1 MSTFLGHS
9 DEQNLLH
16 LIAEGDE
23 KAFRSLFDKHHPKLG
38 GYVFRL
44 TNSFEL
50 TQEIVQDAFLKVWSN
65 RHALRDINNF
75 DAYLFTI
82 ARNHTF
88 NVLKQ
93 MAREQARKKA
103 WEQTQENELTV
114 LAEELS
120 GYKEISAIMQKAIEQ
135 LPPRQKDVFTLSR
148 EGGLTHEQISER
160 LGIALETVKKHMVL
174 ALKAIRTYVSA
185 HTISILVFFV
195 KLIVQAKNIF

>member
-16 LIAEGDE
+16 LVAEGDE
-23 KAFRSLFDKHHPKLG
+23 KAFRSLFEKHHPKLG

-44 TNSFEL
+44 TNSYEL
-50 TQEIVQDAFLKVWSN
+50 TQEIVQDAFLKIWSN
-65 RHALRDINNF
+65 RHTLREISNF

-93 MAREQARKKA
+93 IAREQVRKKA
-103 WEQTQENELTV
+103 WEQTQETELSV
-114 LAEELS
+114 LAEELGS
-120 GYKEISAIMQKAIEQ
+120 YKETSAIIQKAIEQ

-148 EGGLTHEQISER
+148 EEGLTHEQISER

-174 ALKAIRTYVSA
+174 ALKAIRAYVST
-185 HTISILVFFV
+185 HTISLFIFFI
-195 KLIVQAKNIF
+195 KLILQAKNIF